1 VRARIVIPVA
11 VVVAIAG
18 LLVGGALLYAK
29 SRNNTIAK
37 GVTVGGVDLGGLN
50 KAAAE
55 AKLNRR
61 LLSRLQ
67 RKIVVNHG
75 SHHYTLTI
83 AKADVAV
90 NVGASV
96 QGAIDRSQT
105 GSPFSRAFRDITGGS
120 VKANITPQVTYSH
133 RAVDR
138 LIRRI
143 RRGVN
148 RDARNAKVSISGAG
162 LFQVKARTGLK
173 LKTHEVHQEIIAALT
188 QPGADTSISAVTV
201 RREPKVKTAAA
212 EKQYS
217 TALIVNRNK
226 FTLTLYKKFK
236 VVKTYRIA
244 VGMQGLETPA
254 GLYHIQNKAVNPGW
268 QVPNSPWAGSLAGT
282 FVPPGPQDPIKARWL
297 GIIDGAGIHGI
308 DPSEYGSI
316 GTAGSHGCV
325 RMTIPDVIDL
335 YPRVPVGSPI
345 YIA

>member
-1 VRARIVIPVA
+1 M
-11 VVVAIAG
+11 
-18 LLVGGALLYAK
+18 VGGALLYAK

-37 GVTVGGVDLGGLN
+37 GVTVGGIDIGGL
-50 KAAAE
+50 KPAAAE
-55 AKLNRR
+55 AKLNRA
-61 LLSRLQ
+61 LLVSLQ
-67 RKIVVNHG
+67 RPIVVNHG
-75 SHHYTLTI
+75 HHHYTLSVAR
-83 AKADVAV
+83 AKVAV
-90 NVGASV
+90 NVDASV
-96 QGAIDRSQT
+96 AQALARSQT
-105 GSPFSRAFRDITGGS
+105 GSPFSRALRDITGGK
-120 VKANITPQVTYSH
+120 VNANITPQVTYSH

-138 LIRRI
+138 LIKRV
-143 RRGVN
+143 RRGIN
-148 RDARNAKVSISGAG
+148 RPARSAKVDISGAG
-162 LFQVKARTGLK
+162 LDKVDAQVGLK
-173 LKTHEVHQEIIAALT
+173 LKTHQVHQEILAALT
-188 QPGADTSISAVTV
+188 QPGADTTISAVTV
-201 RREPKVKTAAA
+201 HKEPKVKTAKA
-212 EKQYS
+212 EKDFK

-226 FTLTLYKKFK
+226 FTLTLYKDFK
-236 VVKTYRIA
+236 IVKTYRIA

-282 FVPPGPQDPIKARWL
+282 YVPPGPQDPIKARWL